1 MSVVTMSNA
10 IGGHER
16 RDALI
21 TAAFEAIEDRSTYVL
36 GTTDCIFPSEG
47 HVSRD
52 SWSVASLGEE
62 EDKGQED
69 DGRDVETP
77 SEIPRFHTYE
87 RFRKYAPSEVHR
99 LMPFPKQHR
108 VRNLATQDE
117 NRPWKV
123 KALTAL
129 SHLTS
134 LERTCFE
141 AERRVCNLQSK
152 YDALILE
159 QSDLEGECDRYRAA
173 WSEAVSRV
181 DAVELELRVLN
192 GRVAMYESILAKEAK
207 EESSQTETIDDV
219 VNGILTRGKEKMA
232 THDEA
237 KQKED
242 EVKEELRMMEDEYRE
257 RLSCLE
263 NELAEMEIVCS
274 SHRQHNDSLQDTI
287 RGLEEHLLHAQSR
300 VVQLQ
305 EENEYYACYMD
316 DQTRSHEEDVIKDAV
331 WELKQELGER
341 EQELVAMQECL
352 NEEKAR
358 SNGLHEQVLRQV
370 MEIEDLRKDASR
382 AKELEQELKALKL
395 VHGET
400 LQDVAH
406 LKLAMKTAAADLQH
420 HDDDDD
426 MYVGRTTAAH
436 HHSTKKGTRG
446 GNPFEIDD
454 ESWLM

>member
-21 TAAFEAIEDRSTYVL
+21 TAAFEAIEHRSTCEL
-36 GTTDCIFPSEG
+36 GTTDCIFPSEEPA
-47 HVSRD
+47 SRD

-62 EDKGQED
+62 QEDKGRED
-69 DGRDVETP
+69 DEKTP
-77 SEIPRFHTYE
+77 SEMPRYYTYE

-99 LMPFPKQHR
+99 QMPFQKQHS
-108 VRNLATQDE
+108 VRNLATHDE
-117 NRPWKV
+117 HRPWKV

-141 AERRVCNLQSK
+141 AERRVCDLQSK

-192 GRVAMYESILAKEAK
+192 GRVAMYESIMAKEVK
-207 EESSQTETIDDV
+207 EESSQTEKIDDV
-219 VNGILTRGKEKMA
+219 VNGILMRGKEKMA
-232 THDEA
+232 TRDGA

-242 EVKEELRMMEDEYRE
+242 EVKEELRMMEEEYRE

-316 DQTRSHEEDVIKDAV
+316 DQTKSQEEDVIKDAV

-341 EQELVAMQECL
+341 EEELVAMQECL

-382 AKELEQELKALKL
+382 ARELEQELKALKL
-395 VHGET
+395 VHSKT
-400 LQDVAH
+400 LEDVAH
-406 LKLAMKTAAADLQH
+406 LKLAMKTAADLHHHHHHQHADTC
-420 HDDDDD
+420 
-426 MYVGRTTAAH
+426 VGRTLDASPH
-436 HHSTKKGTRG
+436 YDSTRKGT
-446 GNPFEIDD
+446 GNPFEIED
-454 ESWLM
+454 ESWLI